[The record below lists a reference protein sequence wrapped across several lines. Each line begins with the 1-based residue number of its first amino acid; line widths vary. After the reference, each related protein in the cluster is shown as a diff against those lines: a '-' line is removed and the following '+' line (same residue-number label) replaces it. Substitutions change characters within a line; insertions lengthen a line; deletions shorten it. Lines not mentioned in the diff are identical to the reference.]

1 MQPRR
6 PITPWDGAGPPEPC
20 TAVRLD
26 AGSVLYLG
34 LEQGITTLTRDA
46 IYLANCPEGYLGR
59 RAFTGSS
66 DGFANDDSANL
77 NSGPGELRDP
87 FYASTFPVFYVLA
100 ATTVIAY
107 MLVIMLFITPR
118 TFVNG
123 GIIYLGRR
131 NRFTNGLT
139 GTVDVGRRPWLQKVA
154 ALTVAISLTIATGA
168 TFNVAASQY
177 KWGIQNAMQLQSEV
191 MDSTALKT
199 IRLISDT
206 FLWLAQAQTL
216 IRLFQRH
223 RQRVI
228 IKWVAFALITLDLI
242 FSALNSFQYTNSG
255 SQGNMRPRTFVEAVP
270 ALSYLFQLLLGVLY
284 AAWVIYYS
292 ITKKRYAFY
301 HPLMKNMPLV
311 AIISLFSILI
321 PIVFFILDISKP
333 EVTGWGDYVR
343 WVGAAAAS
351 VVVWEWVERI
361 EALER
366 EEKKDGILGRQVFD
380 GEDMVEVTA
389 SSDRSWSR
397 FRKDDSDGGG
407 GNGTVDD
414 SLWGGAFSSGRGSIR
429 ASLAHRY
436 RMGGG
441 PGNSSVD
448 ETGERGNLEPL
459 RPPLWPAQPGTDAG
473 SAEDSTVYTVRYQN
487 QSESTGRTP
496 DPGGHRMASLS
507 RDNSFEMDVP
517 TPRADR
523 EARRSQSTARAPAH
537 TPFGGEYARDSDD
550 TEANTGA
557 SGERGLEMGPFFG
570 GGSQQGQEQEE
581 EQPQAPPAAVL
592 PAGDA
597 RARLAPGK
605 WDLRARLEDF
615 AATRAERLR
624 ERMRPPA
631 DTGQLR
637 VTVVPAPPRGGVA
650 LRELLEQD
658 PEVRGRGSVS
668 EGSAGGSEDPGYVA
682 PPMWPGVHP
691 VYAESS
697 RGSFV
702 SWEEGEEERSA
713 R

>member
-1 MQPRR
+1 MEPRR
-6 PITPWDGAGPPEPC
+6 IIPPWDGARPPEPC
-20 TAVRLD
+20 TPVRLD

-59 RAFTGSS
+59 RDFTDSS
-66 DGFANDDSANL
+66 DGFANDDSVSL
-77 NSGPGELRDP
+77 DTGPGDLRDP
-87 FYASTFPVFYVLA
+87 FYASLFPVSYVLA

-107 MLVIMLFITPR
+107 MLVIMLFITQR

-131 NRFTNGLT
+131 NRFTNGST

-154 ALTVAISLTIATGA
+154 ALTVAISLTVATGA
-168 TFNVAASQY
+168 TFKVASSQY
-177 KWGIQNAMQLQSEV
+177 RWGIQDARQLQSDV

-199 IRLISDT
+199 IRLISDL

-228 IKWVAFALITLDLI
+228 IKWVALALITLDLI

-255 SQGNMRPRTFVEAVP
+255 SQGNQRPRTFVEAIP

-333 EVTGWGDYVR
+333 EVAGWGDYVR

-407 GNGTVDD
+407 GNVTVDE

-436 RMGGG
+436 RMGGV
-441 PGNSSVD
+441 PGNGSVD
-448 ETGERGNLEPL
+448 ETGDRGNLEPL

-473 SAEDSTVYTVRYQN
+473 SAEESTVYTVRYQN

-496 DPGGHRMASLS
+496 DPGGNRMASLS
-507 RDNSFEMDVP
+507 RENSFELDVP
-517 TPRADR
+517 TPRAGD
-523 EARRSQSTARAPAH
+523 EARQSQTTARAPAH
-537 TPFGGEYARDSDD
+537 TPFDGEYARDSDD
-550 TEANTGA
+550 TEANT
-557 SGERGLEMGPFFG
+557 REMGPFFRRD
-570 GGSQQGQEQEE
+570 SQQEQERE
-581 EQPQAPPAAVL
+581 QDQPQPPPAAVL
-592 PAGDA
+592 PGDA
-597 RARLAPGK
+597 RPRPPPRK
-605 WDLRARLEDF
+605 WDIRARLEDF
-615 AATRAERLR
+615 AASRAERLR
-624 ERMRPPA
+624 ERMRPPP

-658 PEVRGRGSVS
+658 PEMGRRESGSEEGSVGES
-668 EGSAGGSEDPGYVA
+668 EGSGYEA

-702 SWEEGEEERSA
+702 SWEEGEEERST

>member
-1 MQPRR
+1 MEPRR
-6 PITPWDGAGPPEPC
+6 TITPWDGAGPPEPC
-20 TAVRLD
+20 TAVRLN

-46 IYLANCPEGYLGR
+46 VYLANCPEGFLGR
-59 RAFTGSS
+59 RDFAGST
-66 DGFANDDSANL
+66 DGFANDDSVSL
-77 NSGPGELRDP
+77 DSGPGDLRDP
-87 FYASTFPVFYVLA
+87 FYASTFPVFYALA
-100 ATTVIAY
+100 ATTVLAY

-131 NRFTNGLT
+131 NRFTNGST

-168 TFNVAASQY
+168 TFKVAANQY
-177 KWGIQNAMQLQSEV
+177 KWGIQNAMQLQSQV

-228 IKWVAFALITLDLI
+228 IKWVALALITLDLI

-284 AAWVIYYS
+284 AAWVMYYS

-380 GEDMVEVTA
+380 GEDMAEVTA
-389 SSDRSWSR
+389 SSDGSWSR
-397 FRKDDSDGGG
+397 FRKDGSDGGG
-407 GNGTVDD
+407 GNGTVDE
-414 SLWGGAFSSGRGSIR
+414 SLYGGAFSSGRGSIR

-441 PGNSSVD
+441 HGGNGSVD
-448 ETGERGNLEPL
+448 ETGGRGNLEPL
-459 RPPLWPAQPGTDAG
+459 PPPPWPAQAGTDAG
-473 SAEDSTVYTVRYQN
+473 SAEESTVYTVRYQN

-496 DPGGHRMASLS
+496 DPGANRVVSLS
-507 RDNSFEMDVP
+507 RENSFELDAP
-517 TPRADR
+517 TPRAGD
-523 EARRSQSTARAPAH
+523 EARQSQSTARAPAH
-537 TPFGGEYARDSDD
+537 TPFEGEYARDSDD
-550 TEANTGA
+550 TEANTRG
-557 SGERGLEMGPFFG
+557 SDERRGLAGMVPFFRRD
-570 GGSQQGQEQEE
+570 SQQP
-581 EQPQAPPAAVL
+581 QPPPAAVL
-592 PAGDA
+592 PPGDPA
-597 RARLAPGK
+597 QRARSREEPGK

-615 AATRAERLR
+615 AASRAERLR
-624 ERMRPPA
+624 ERMRPPP
-631 DTGQLR
+631 DTEQLR

-658 PEVRGRGSVS
+658 PEMARRGSGS
-668 EGSAGGSEDPGYVA
+668 EGSAGESEDPGYVA

-702 SWEEGEEERSA
+702 SWEEGEEERST